1 MQLVKDKIDQLNSQA
16 WDVRVSDSTLA
27 FELSKEAVK
36 LSSEVSY
43 TKTKILKSALEKHAH
58 RLLATVSTK
67 RLGDKI
73 TVSVSDTST
82 GNPEKILDKIFQPL
96 FTTRPMGKGTG
107 LGLSLAYDIV
117 RAHVGKITVN
127 TTEGEGS
134 QSLIQLPLKRC
145 EK

>member
-1 MQLVKDKIDQLNSQA
+1 MQLRKDKIDQLNRQGC
-16 WDVRVSDSTLA
+16 DTRVKDSTLA
-27 FELSKEAVK
+27 LELSKEAIG
-36 LSSEVSY
+36 LSREISH
-43 TKTKILKSALEKHAH
+43 TKTKILQSALEWHVHKP
-58 RLLATVSTK
+58 LATVSTK
-67 RLGDKI
+67 RLGDKVL
-73 TVSVSDTST
+73 VSVSDTST
-82 GNPEKILDKIFQPL
+82 GNPEKILDKIFQLL
-96 FTTRPMGKGTG
+96 FTTRPMGQGMG